1 MLAFTL
7 ALQFRAN
14 VTILIL
20 SRWTKY
26 TENNASW
33 KEALKYD
40 FITIVIDN
48 VCFDFF
54 YQ

>member
-1 MLAFTL
+1 MYFIIFNNNSMLAFTL

-26 TENNASW
+26 TENNAS
-33 KEALKYD
+33 
-40 FITIVIDN
+40 
-48 VCFDFF
+48 
-54 YQ
+54 